1 MKTILD
7 LEPKNVWKFFHELT
21 QIPRPSGK
29 EEKVREYLVKLAKDN
44 NLEVMVDEIGNVI
57 MRRPA
62 SPGYENRKIVT
73 LQAHMDMVPQ
83 KNMDKTFDF
92 EKDPIQTIIDGDWV
106 KADGTTLGADN
117 GIGLAAILA
126 VLTDKNLK
134 TGMIEALITIDE
146 ERGMTGV
153 FGLKPNVLKG
163 DILLNLDS
171 EDEGEIFIGCAGGMD
186 ASIAFNISREPVP
199 AGYKAFQVEI
209 KGLKGGHSGLDIHL
223 GRLNANKGL
232 NRFIKHVMDHLD
244 GLLVSF
250 DGGSLRNA
258 IPREANATILIPENK
273 VKELD
278 EIKNTFDK
286 NFHNE
291 FGDVEPNLQFNIK
304 ETQLPSSYIKK
315 DIAEKIVKAIYGC
328 PNGVLRMSTEVEGLV
343 ETSNNLASVKTSDD
357 KVEIQCLMRSSIDSA
372 KEAVGEKIKSVFEL
386 AGAQVV
392 LSGSYPGWKP
402 NPNSEILSLAKK
414 IYQEKYGKNPE
425 IKAVHAGLECGL
437 IGSKY
442 PNLEMIS
449 FGPTIVAPHSPDERV
464 NIDSVKKF
472 YDFLFEIVK
481 NIPNKN

>member
-7 LEPKNVWKFFHELT
+7 LEPKNLWQFFYELT

-29 EEKVREYLVKLAKDN
+29 EEKVREYLVKVAKEN
-44 NLEVMVDEIGNVI
+44 YLEVMLDETGNVI
-57 MRRPA
+57 IRRPA
-62 SPGYENRKIVT
+62 SPGFENRKVVT

-83 KNMDKTFDF
+83 KNMDKNFDF
-92 EKDPIQTIIDGDWV
+92 EKDPIQTVIDGEWL

-117 GIGLAAILA
+117 GIGLAAALA
-126 VLTDKNLK
+126 MLTDKNLK
-134 TGMIEALITIDE
+134 TGMIEALVTVDE

-186 ASIAFNISREPVP
+186 GSITFNISREPVL
-199 AGYKAFQVEI
+199 AGYKAFEVEL
-209 KGLKGGHSGLDIHL
+209 KGLKGGHSGLDINL

-232 NRFIKHVMDHLD
+232 NRFLKHVMDHLD
-244 GLLVSF
+244 ALLVSF
-250 DGGSLRNA
+250 NGGSLRNA
-258 IPREANATILIPENK
+258 IPREANAIILVPENK
-273 VKELD
+273 VNELL
-278 EIKNTFDK
+278 ESKNTYAK
-286 NFHNE
+286 NLLNE
-291 FGDVEPNLQFNIK
+291 FGDVEPNIQFNIK

-315 DIAEKIVKAIYGC
+315 DIADKIVKAIYGC

-343 ETSNNLASVKTSDD
+343 ETSNNLASVKTSDN

-386 AGAQVV
+386 AGAHVE
-392 LSGSYPGWKP
+392 LSGAYPGWKP

-414 IYQEKYGKNPE
+414 LYQDKFGKIPE

-442 PNLEMIS
+442 PNLDMIS

-464 NIDSVKKF
+464 HIESVKKF
-472 YDFLFEIVK
+472 YDFLVEIIK